1 MFKGKNKSLFHLQ
14 GFKLLDLENSTN
26 PYYTEYPQARS
37 FYGNIRSDD
46 AFDAIGF
53 DCTRGVSISGKV
65 NVDSEA
71 AIADFRSFIGSNDVE
86 AEKVARAY
94 SQALVGQITSPLW
107 SLENVQKL
115 EQETAFINFFKDS
128 SNQIY
133 YVACLHNFRITS
145 SDNGSEKS
153 LNLPGEVLYIFSY
166 DHKDEKFHLKYPLA
180 SNDLLKELYEKNRKN
195 WE

>member
-166 DHKDEKFHLKYPLA
+166 DHKD
-180 SNDLLKELYEKNRKN
+180 
-195 WE
+195 